1 MTVEARPATGA
12 TLSSL
17 LGGRLVVWVAL
28 FAAMVGLLAVA
39 TFDDGGLETDAER
52 VQRLSDS
59 FACPECQG
67 ESVSESNAAVAA
79 NIRDRIRVMVGEGAS
94 DQEIRDELLQG
105 YGTRILLNPPAE
117 GLASLLWILPVV
129 LLVGGAAGITHL
141 LSRSREPDRLASDD
155 DHKLVAQ
162 ARSAS
167 SSETSDQVR
176 SPSAATEEAERA
188 GSEE

>member
-1 MTVEARPATGA
+1 MSSERRPLVAGA
-12 TLSSL
+12 LSSL
-17 LGGRLVVWVAL
+17 LGGRLVLWVAL
-28 FAAMVGLLAVA
+28 FAAIVGLLAVA

-79 NIRDRIRVMVGEGAS
+79 NIRDRIRVLVGEGAS

-129 LLVGGAAGITHL
+129 LLVGGAAGIAHL
-141 LSRSREPDRLASDD
+141 LSRSRAPGRLASDD
-155 DHKLVAQ
+155 DHELVAQ

-167 SSETSDQVR
+167 PPETSDESS
-176 SPSAATEEAERA
+176 SPSGDNGDSEQA
-188 GSEE
+188 GLEG